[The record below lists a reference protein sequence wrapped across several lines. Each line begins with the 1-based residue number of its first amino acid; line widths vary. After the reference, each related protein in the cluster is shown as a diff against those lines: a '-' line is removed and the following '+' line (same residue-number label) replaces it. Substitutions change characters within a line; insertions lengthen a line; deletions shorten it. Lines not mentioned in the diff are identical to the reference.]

1 MPENINQKVVTLDA
15 LQEAAPLIAT
25 KAEVAKVEEQVKT
38 IEAASVTYATTEEVL
53 ALFKEPEPSGG
64 DEPAGE

>member
-1 MPENINQKVVTLDA
+1 MSENTTQKAVTLEA
-15 LQEAAPLIAT
+15 LQAAAPLIAT
-25 KAEVAKVEEQVKT
+25 KAEVAKVEEQVKS

-64 DEPAGE
+64 ETTDE

>member
-1 MPENINQKVVTLDA
+1 MPENTTQKAVTLDA
-15 LQEAAPLIAT
+15 LQAAAPLIAT

-53 ALFKEPEPSGG
+53 ALFKEPEP
-64 DEPAGE
+64 AGE